1 MEVACESPAAAVEQS
16 VEKVREKMSRTAYDL
31 EVSLLMGALRS
42 MRKTAVLNPFPK
54 AFVEG
59 VERRYD
65 LLQMAAQTL
74 PPADQ
79 LYEGDAS
86 ELNASLSPNARQL
99 LSFLVNNSNLKEV
112 PVGPAIKGLISE
124 KDNPSLVP
132 QKVFEV
138 SLGPRAKEFDE
149 AALQYGVRVGYHGSA
164 VGNWFCISKMGLFN
178 FSGTQKQ
185 ATGSLFG
192 EGIYLA
198 KTPRLACD
206 FSSRGECW
214 KESEHGSSL
223 RVVGVCDWLP
233 TPGTMKASSETKTD
247 GGKVPEAYIVV
258 PNASHVRVRKLL
270 VYTSH
275 VTPKTAEAVRWRF
288 TPMHMIAVYIVV
300 LLAIVMSQTE
310 NRVYFRYLWKQGR
323 KQLARLV

>member
-214 KESEHGSSL
+214 KESEKMETAAL
-223 RVVGVCDWLP
+223 QRA
-233 TPGTMKASSETKTD
+233 ASEFERKRAAWEARRQRLDAERALFESKCWADRAADD
-247 GGKVPEAYIVV
+247 GGRPEC
-258 PNASHVRVRKLL
+258 
-270 VYTSH
+270 
-275 VTPKTAEAVRWRF
+275 AEHRMQLESRLAV
-288 TPMHMIAVYIVV
+288 A
-300 LLAIVMSQTE
+300 E
-310 NRVYFRYLWKQGR
+310 
-323 KQLARLV
+323 